1 MREPHVIRLRGPWE
15 YSPLER
21 FDADAPLP
29 PPGKQTMPG
38 DWSSTLGANFRGRV
52 RYTRRFGKPGFTEP
66 YEQLWIVCQQ
76 VHSHA
81 QVLLNGEV
89 LGEVLGDQPGI
100 FEVTDKLAFRNMLE
114 MVVEHP
120 VGAVEAGGIIGDVQL
135 EIL

>member
-1 MREPHVIRLRGPWE
+1 MREPNVIRLRGPWE

-21 FDADAPLP
+21 SDSNDPLP
-29 PPGKQTMPG
+29 ASGKQTMPA

-52 RYTRRFGKPGFTEP
+52 RYLRRFGKPGFTEP

-76 VHSHA
+76 VRSRA
-81 QVLLNGEV
+81 SVLLNGEV
-89 LGEVLGDQPGI
+89 LGEVSGDQPGI

-114 MVVEHP
+114 LVVEHP
-120 VGAVEAGGIIGDVQL
+120 AGAGEAGGIVGDVRL